1 MRAPPPA
8 HKGITARATGIFR
21 WTGPMRIFIGGSIG
35 CFHIGGPLRYAPFRM
50 ERWQSM
56 YEHRVR
62 YNLSE
67 SGVHPLSVGELLE
80 LAGRDPS
87 ALDVRLGYTQSNGS
101 DELRARIATDY
112 AGASD
117 ASILVTTGGA
127 EANFAA
133 VWHLMETGSRAAVV
147 VPTYEQ
153 IPGLVDSFGGR
164 LEPVP
169 LLESEGWQPDLDA
182 LGTALDRG
190 ATFVLVTNPNN
201 PTGASLTQESA
212 DRIVELTH
220 RYGAWILA
228 DEVYAGAE
236 IRDARTPT
244 FWGRHER
251 VIVTNSLSKAY
262 GLPGLR
268 IGWVVAPPGVVA
280 DLWGRTDYTTICPA
294 ALSDALACIALGP
307 SVRARIRERTQRI
320 VRANLG
326 LLEEWM
332 ATQANRFRYRP
343 PDAGAICFTRYDDH
357 VNSTAFAEKLRVEKS
372 VLVVPGDH
380 FRTDGFIRI
389 GFGIPADDLLA
400 ALDLVRQAFDEVSGG
415 SVSA

>member
-1 MRAPPPA
+1 
-8 HKGITARATGIFR
+8 
-21 WTGPMRIFIGGSIG
+21 
-35 CFHIGGPLRYAPFRM
+35 M
-50 ERWQSM
+50 ERWQST

-67 SGVHPLSVGELLE
+67 SGVHPLSVTELLA

-87 ALDVRLGYTQSNGS
+87 YLDVRLGYTQSNGS
-101 DELRARIATDY
+101 DELRARIAADY

-133 VWHLMETGSRAAVV
+133 FWHLMRTGARAAVV

-153 IPGLVDSFGGR
+153 IPGLVESYEGR

-190 ATFVLVTNPNN
+190 ATFVVVTNPNN
-201 PTGASLTQESA
+201 PTGASLSEESA
-212 DRIVELTH
+212 DRIVEMTD

-236 IRDARTPT
+236 IESARTPT

-268 IGWVVAPPGVVA
+268 IGWAVAPPEIVA

-294 ALSDALACIALGP
+294 ALSDALACVALEP
-307 SVRARIRERTQRI
+307 TVRARIRERTRRI

-332 ATQANRFRYRP
+332 ATQAGRFRYRP
-343 PDAGAICFTRYDDH
+343 PDAGAICFTRYDLDVH
-357 VNSTAFAEKLRVEKS
+357 STAFAEKLRVEKS

-380 FRTDGFIRI
+380 FRMDGFIRI
-389 GFGIPADDLLA
+389 GFGLPADDLLA
-400 ALDLVRQAFDEVSGG
+400 ALVLVRQAFDELKG
-415 SVSA
+415 SPATGS